1 MREGLDN
8 KIIVVELAGQSI
20 LLSNSGDNLKKE
32 LIAMGFV
39 KKGKYYALDLPTKD
53 ITQRIT
59 LIKKLIAF
67 EALFS
72 NGKDWSPSELVD
84 YYKEI
89 GLINSKYYKILWKG
103 KDDFHIVLK

>member
-1 MREGLDN
+1 MRESLDT

-20 LLSNSGDNLKKE
+20 LLSNSSDNFKKK

-53 ITQRIT
+53 ITQQIT
-59 LIKKLIAF
+59 LIKKLIVL

-89 GLINSKYYKILWKG
+89 GLTDSKYHKISWKG
-103 KDDFHIVLK
+103 KDDFYIVLK